1 VDETNAI
8 VSEQGSCRLPALG
21 DRKSERRRA
30 GRATHLRGG
39 IAMIFGLSVDKGRI
53 SLIEWDDLDL
63 FGHVATERTD

>member
-1 VDETNAI
+1 MLSYQSKVRVAFLPWVI
-8 VSEQGSCRLPALG
+8 VS
-21 DRKSERRRA
+21 RRDAVLVVR
-30 GRATHLRGG
+30 RTFVVG